1 MSDRRRDIQAR
12 LTEIFRDVFDD
23 DDIELTDAMTAEDI
37 DEWDSLMHITLIVA
51 TEKEFGMR
59 VNAAEVSGLGDV
71 GALISLVLERTA
83 D

>member
-23 DDIELTDAMTAEDI
+23 GDIELTDAMTAEDI